1 MASSF
6 RCKYGE
12 LSIDRYNKDFRENE
26 NTAIKAVVNFCQNR
40 SIDIFMCE
48 VISAVEP
55 ENYSSISELL
65 KFYIQC
71 ITRNQR
77 YGIVNDIVIIQV
89 DIANIEGSFA
99 DVSYQIRQAGFIPFN
114 FTVLDFD
121 DPKIYYAHENDFA
134 RMLVDIEEQQ

>member
-12 LSIDRYNKDFRENE
+12 LNIDRYNKDFRENE

-40 SIDIFMCE
+40 SIDNFMCE
-48 VISAVEP
+48 IISAVEP

-99 DVSYQIRQAGFIPFN
+99 DVSHQIHQAGFIPFN
-114 FTVLDFD
+114 FTALDFD
-121 DPKIYYAHENDFA
+121 DPKIYYAHENDFV
-134 RMLVDIEEQQ
+134 RMLIDIEEQQ